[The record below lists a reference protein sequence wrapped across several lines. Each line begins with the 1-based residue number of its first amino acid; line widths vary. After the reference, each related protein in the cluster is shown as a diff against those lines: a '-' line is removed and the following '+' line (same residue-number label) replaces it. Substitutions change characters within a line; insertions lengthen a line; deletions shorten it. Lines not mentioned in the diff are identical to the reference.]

1 MKKQSS
7 PADIVFTM
15 SRPSGKSR
23 VAKPKAKPVDGEMRE
38 RKHGDHT
45 HSERWCATHN
55 QWEPAN

>member
-1 MKKQSS
+1 MGSD
-7 PADIVFTM
+7 PVTVVGM

-23 VAKPKAKPVDGEMRE
+23 VTKPKAKPVDGDRRE